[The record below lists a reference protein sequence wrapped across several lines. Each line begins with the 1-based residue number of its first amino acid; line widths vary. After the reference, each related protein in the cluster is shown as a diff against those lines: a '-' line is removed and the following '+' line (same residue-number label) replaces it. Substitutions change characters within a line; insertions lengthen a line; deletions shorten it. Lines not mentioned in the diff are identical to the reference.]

1 MRLESLLL
9 AIGFILCTSLVSA
22 QQQRYDRVRVNFDAR
37 HTVSDLAALG
47 IEADHGLF
55 KKGVSLTT
63 DLSAAEVQK
72 LAAAGFSHQ
81 VLIQDVASYYAQQ
94 RATLHPASPRSAT
107 CSSPAGYNVQTPANF
122 HGGSMGGFLT
132 YAEMLEQLDSM
143 HARYPHLISAR
154 NVIDTFHSIEG
165 RPLYWLRIS
174 DHPDSDQTQKPQ
186 ILYTALHHAREPAGL
201 TDMMFYMWYLLE
213 NYQTSAEVRALVDHT
228 EMYILPCVNPD
239 GYIYNQTTNPNGGG
253 MWRKNRRHNA
263 DSTYGVDLNRNY
275 GYNWGY
281 DNSGSS
287 NVTTDE
293 TYRGTSGFSEPEI
306 QAVKFFAEHHHFRI
320 AVNYHT
326 YSNMLIYP
334 WGYQAGLLTPDSS
347 LFIAYARTMTK
358 YNGFLYGTGDQTV
371 GYTTN
376 GDSDDWMYGE
386 QHTKNKVFSMTPESG
401 SDAYGFW
408 PPATA
413 VTDVAKENFDLIFY
427 AHKFLLRHREV
438 TDLSPKVALSHR
450 FVFRYAAQQLG
461 LDTPATYTVSL
472 TSPDPH
478 VTVPS
483 TVKTISDPALLS
495 TVTDS
500 FIIQLSPNI
509 TSGSSF
515 IFAVVIDNG
524 LYTYA
529 DTIVKHFTSGDTIY
543 YNNCN
548 SASRFASAGG
558 WGTTTSTY
566 TSATASITD
575 SPNGNYPNNT
585 TTTITLSDTIDL
597 THATSASLLFQAKWQ
612 LEKSYDYVLAEA
624 STDRQI
630 WSPLC
635 GLYTNV
641 GQNQNNAYQSLYDG
655 YQNDWVQELIDLGDY
670 TGHKVWLRF
679 ALTSD
684 QYLNYDGFYFDDLTV
699 LAQTDSSIHTSVRD
713 VSSTAEWALYPNPAN
728 DQLMISP
735 AVKDGA
741 MLLIYDAMGAEVR
754 KETIRGSKASISD
767 LAPGAYFVSMAG
779 SNPYSRMRKLVIVR

>member
-1 MRLESLLL
+1 MKLPAIVLSVFFVLSLSV
-9 AIGFILCTSLVSA
+9 ASA
-22 QQQRYDRVRVNFDAR
+22 QQQRYDRVQVNLDAS
-37 HTVSDLAALG
+37 HTIADLAALG
-47 IEADHGLF
+47 IEADHGQF
-55 KKGVSLTT
+55 RKGISLTT
-63 DLSAAEVQK
+63 DLSASEVQRI
-72 LAAAGFSHQ
+72 AAAGFSYQ
-81 VLIQDVASYYAQQ
+81 VLIQDVATYYAQQ
-94 RATLHPASPRSAT
+94 RAPISPASPRTVT
-107 CSSPAGYNVQTPANF
+107 CSSPFSYNVQTPANF

-132 YAEMLEQLDSM
+132 YAELLTQLDSM
-143 HARYPHLISAR
+143 HAKYPNLISAR

-174 DHPDSDQTQKPQ
+174 NHPDSDQTQKPQ

-228 EMYILPCVNPD
+228 EMYIVPCVNPD
-239 GYIYNQTTNPNGGG
+239 GYIYNETTNPTGGG

-281 DNSGSS
+281 DNTGSS

-293 TYRGTSGFSEPEI
+293 TYRGTAGFSEPEI
-306 QAVKFFAEHHHFRI
+306 AAMKFFAEHHHFSI

-334 WGYQAGLLTPDSS
+334 WGYEAGLLTPDSD
-347 LFIAYARTMTK
+347 LYIAYARTMTK

-386 QHTKNKVFSMTPESG
+386 QNTKNKILSMTPESG
-401 SDAYGFW
+401 SQAYGFW
-408 PPATA
+408 PPASA

-427 AHKFLLRHREV
+427 AHKFLLRHLEL
-438 TDLSPKVALSHR
+438 TDISPKVTLSHQ
-450 FVFRYAAQQLG
+450 FKFTYQAEQLG
-461 LDTPATYTVSL
+461 LDTPSVYTLSL
-472 TSPDPH
+472 TSSDPN

-483 TVKTISDPALLS
+483 TVRTITNPALLS

-500 FIIQLSPNI
+500 FLIQLSPNI
-509 TSGSSF
+509 TNGSTFS
-515 IFAVVIDNG
+515 FAVVVDNG

-529 DTIVKHFTSGDTIY
+529 DTITKKFISGDTLY

-548 SASRFASAGG
+548 SAATFTHTGS
-558 WGTTTSTY
+558 WGTTSSSY
-566 TSATASITD
+566 TSPAASITD
-575 SPNGNYPNNT
+575 SPNGNYPNNST
-585 TTTITLSDTIDL
+585 TSITLTDTIDL
-597 THATSASLLFQAKWQ
+597 THATSASLLYQARWQ
-612 LEKSYDYVLAEA
+612 LEKSYDYVLTEA
-624 STDRQI
+624 SADGQS

-655 YQNDWVQELIDLGDY
+655 YQNEWVQEVIDLGDY
-670 TGHKVWLRF
+670 TGHKTMLRF
-679 ALTSD
+679 TLSSD

-699 LAQTDSSIHTSVRD
+699 LAQIDSAATGVKSLTG
-713 VSSTAEWALYPNPAN
+713 SSDWTIYPNPAS
-728 DQLMISP
+728 DRVMIAP
-735 AVKDGA
+735 ATVSGS
-741 MLLIYDAMGAEVR
+741 LLTVYDAMGAEV
-754 KETIRGSKASISD
+754 KKILLTNENVSVAD
-767 LAPGAYFVSMAG
+767 LAPGAYFASISHDGQSSPMH
-779 SNPYSRMRKLVIVR
+779 KLIIVR